1 MTRKVSDLPVVLI
14 PHPHVRVDRTVLGGS
29 PYVDGSRVPVRRLW
43 TFYRSGAS
51 VETLVRRYP
60 KLGAAKIFDALAFA
74 WDNQEVIEA
83 DIAREAALLEKDG
96 VRVANAKPSTQMT
109 LPFDAAPPPKA
120 KAATRA
126 PATKTPA
133 TKAPPPKAAAGK
145 NGPDPRRPPARR

>member
-43 TFYRSGAS
+43 AFYRNGAG
-51 VETLVRRYP
+51 VDTLIRRYP

-83 DIAREAALLEKDG
+83 DIARENALLERDG
-96 VRVANAKPSTQMT
+96 SRPAAAKPSAQMT
-109 LPFDAAPPPKA
+109 LPFDAAPAKQ
-120 KAATRA
+120 KAAPRA
-126 PATKTPA
+126 VPA
-133 TKAPPPKAAAGK
+133 TKAAG
-145 NGPDPRRPPARR
+145 DPRRPARR